1 MRKDGRTYDGLPPN
15 HCDSD
20 TMSPIMDELPQV
32 TLRHPQDDD
41 ITVPEAILRLCSPV
55 LDVILRDPAQPE
67 EGGNKILTIDDVKP
81 EVLKAFVG
89 MVTMN
94 SYAPTDPT
102 LTSAELA
109 KRAHLLMPLIHK
121 YDCKG
126 FLSRLQEAVNAKP
139 AGASIVAMCQYD
151 MDSKWMQKETMH
163 CVAVHLLGCA
173 GYEGNVYSKTIYAQ
187 NIINKYKRGLDGLT
201 PAFVQDLLIHVLTAA
216 TISNESTLLSGLK
229 YIKADMEAKA

>member
-1 MRKDGRTYDGLPPN
+1 MVCFLHLSSSTQ
-15 HCDSD
+15 S
-20 TMSPIMDELPQV
+20 MSCIMDELPQV
-32 TLRHPQDDD
+32 TLRHPQHDD

-55 LDVILRDPAQPE
+55 LDVILRDAAQPE
-67 EGGNKILTIDDVKP
+67 ECGNKILTIDDVKP

-109 KRAHLLMPLIHK
+109 IRAPLLMPLIHK

-173 GYEGNVYSKTIYAQ
+173 GNFYHSQSFID
-187 NIINKYKRGLDGLT
+187 KYKRGLDGLT

-216 TISNESTLLSGLK
+216 TISNESTSLSGLK
-229 YIKADMEAKA
+229 YIKANK